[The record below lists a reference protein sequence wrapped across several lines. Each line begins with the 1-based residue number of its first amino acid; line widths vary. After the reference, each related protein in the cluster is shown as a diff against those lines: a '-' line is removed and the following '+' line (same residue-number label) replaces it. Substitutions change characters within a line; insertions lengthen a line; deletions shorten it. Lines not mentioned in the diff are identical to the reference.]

1 MIGTV
6 AVLTALAGCG
16 GGSRSTPPPSAGP
29 APTTPAPSPT
39 GAANQLYVSVGDSYA
54 AGYQATGRNV
64 GNTNRN
70 GFAYQAVD
78 AAKAKGYDLTLTNF
92 GCGGATTTSLLQQP
106 GCRPDLLG
114 PGASSYAPRT
124 QVDAAADFL
133 RANRGK
139 VALLTVSIGGND
151 VTACGI
157 ATDPVAC
164 VTTAAATIKANLGQA
179 LTQLRDAAGPGTR
192 IVGITYPDVILG
204 EYLSADPQRKNLAG
218 LSVVAFK
225 SLINPAL
232 KAEYEKVGG
241 ALVDVTEATGAYEP
255 LTQTTDL
262 APYGTIP
269 DAVAKVCQLTY
280 YCEFGDIHPRTEGY
294 KIISDLVVGTLP
306 KR

>member
-1 MIGTV
+1 
-6 AVLTALAGCG
+6 VLATLAGCG
-16 GGSRSTPPPSAGP
+16 GSSSSTASSSATP
-29 APTTPAPSPT
+29 ATSTPAPSPT
-39 GAANQLYVSVGDSYA
+39 GAPNQLYVSVGDTYA

-70 GFAYQAVD
+70 GFAYQVVD
-78 AAKAKGYDLTLTNF
+78 GAKAKGYDLTLTNF
-92 GCGGATTTSLLQQP
+92 GCGGATTTSLLQQA

-114 PGASSYAPRT
+114 PGASSYDPST
-124 QVDAAADFL
+124 QVDAAETFL
-133 RANRGK
+133 RANKGR

-151 VTACGI
+151 VTACGV

-164 VTTAAATIKANLGQA
+164 VTTAAATIKSNLGQT
-179 LTQLRDAAGPGTR
+179 LKRLRDAAGPDTR

-204 EYLSADPQRKNLAG
+204 EYLSADPKRKALAG

-241 ALVDVTEATGAYEP
+241 ELVDVTEATGAYEP

-280 YCEFGDIHPRTEGY
+280 YCEFGDIHPRTDGY
-294 KIISDLVVGTLP
+294 KVISDLIVGTLP